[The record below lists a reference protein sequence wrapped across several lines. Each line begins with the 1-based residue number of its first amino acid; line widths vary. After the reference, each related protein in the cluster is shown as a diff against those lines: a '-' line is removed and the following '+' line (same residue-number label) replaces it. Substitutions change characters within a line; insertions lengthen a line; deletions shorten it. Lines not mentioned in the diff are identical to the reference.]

1 MNRIPAEADQKD
13 YVSYSVLINGL
24 EVNAVYSRNSI
35 DDIFLP
41 LLRKLTK
48 IQKKNST
55 GDRHISSHTK

>member
-35 DDIFLP
+35 DD
-41 LLRKLTK
+41 R
-48 IQKKNST
+48 
-55 GDRHISSHTK
+55 